1 MSSSSHAS
9 PAQVEQGLYIAYAS
23 LAALAVVPIYFGSLS
38 SLNKWKNPEDNCRKL
53 KRQIDD
59 SDDED
64 EDTPSE
70 SLSAD
75 DTFKLPILGSLA
87 LFGLHYVLKE
97 FDNAYVNYALTTY
110 FSIMGVFATTQVG
123 VNTLTAILGLLGI
136 KLDAWR
142 INLARPSKGTYQA
155 SPYYAKPSLPV
166 DDASR
171 KKFYTAKFTL
181 VHLVMLVA
189 SVMLSGYYAAT
200 KHWIAS
206 NMIAFSLA
214 LSAVQV
220 FSLESFKAGIAL
232 LGGLCIS
239 DVYWTYG
246 SSEIVNTVVKQVD
259 IPIKVIFPRLLLAL
273 PLGKAY
279 KFASLG
285 LGEIIAPGLFVALC
299 LRYDQHRAGRKNPSL
314 GRSTGFRKPYFIAS
328 LAAYVLA
335 LGAQFYVSHTM
346 LTAQPTL
353 VYLSVACILSV
364 FLTAS
369 VRGESKQV
377 FGYTSEAGLA
387 IAKVKKDAQDKKR
400 RLKAEK
406 QRAAARRAA
415 PPRSMYRVPIVS
427 KEEPYVAKSSPSAS
441 VSEDSTPAS
450 PAL

>member
-1 MSSSSHAS
+1 MSSRSHAS

-38 SLNKWKNPEDNCRKL
+38 SLNKWKNPEDKSRKV
-53 KRQIDD
+53 KQQIDD

-75 DTFKLPILGSLA
+75 DTFTFPILGSLA
-87 LFGLHYVLKE
+87 LFGLHYVLRE
-97 FDNAYVNYALTTY
+97 FDHAYVNYALTTY
-110 FSIMGVFATTQVG
+110 FSIMGLFATTQVG

-136 KLDAWR
+136 KVNAWR
-142 INLARPSKGTYQA
+142 VNLARPSKE
-155 SPYYAKPSLPV
+155 
-166 DDASR
+166 
-171 KKFYTAKFTL
+171 FYTAKFTL

-189 SVMLSGYYAAT
+189 SVMLAGYYAAT
-200 KHWIAS
+200 KNWIAS
-206 NMIAFSLA
+206 NIIAFSLA

-220 FSLESFKAGIAL
+220 FSLESFKAGIVL

-246 SSEIVNTVVKQVD
+246 SSEILNTVVKQVD
-259 IPIKVIFPRLLLAL
+259 IPIKVIFPRLLLGL

-314 GRSTGFRKPYFIAS
+314 GRSTAFRKPYFIAS
-328 LAAYVLA
+328 LTAYVLA

-364 FLTAS
+364 FLTAT

-415 PPRSMYRVPIVS
+415 APPRSIHRVPMS
-427 KEEPYVAKSSPSAS
+427 LRRDRMPPSPLHLR
-441 VSEDSTPAS
+441 PCLRIRRQQ
-450 PAL
+450 ALL

>member
-1 MSSSSHAS
+1 MSTRGQAS
-9 PAQVEQGLYIAYAS
+9 PEQVEQGLYIAYAS
-23 LAALAVVPIYFGSLS
+23 LTALAVVPIYFGSLS
-38 SLNKWKNPEDNCRKL
+38 SLNKWKNPEDKSRKI
-53 KRQIDD
+53 KQQIDD

-64 EDTPSE
+64 EDAPSE

-75 DTFKLPILGSLA
+75 DTFKFPILGSLA
-87 LFGLHYVLKE
+87 LFGLHYALRE
-97 FDNAYVNYALTTY
+97 FDHAYVNYALTAY
-110 FSIMGVFATTQVG
+110 FSIIGLLATTQVG

-136 KLDAWR
+136 KVDAWR
-142 INLARPSKGTYQA
+142 FVLSRPSKE
-155 SPYYAKPSLPV
+155 
-166 DDASR
+166 
-171 KKFYTAKFTL
+171 FYTTKFTL

-189 SVMLSGYYAAT
+189 SVMLAGYYAAT
-200 KHWIAS
+200 KNWIAS
-206 NMIAFSLA
+206 NIVAFSLA
-214 LSAVQV
+214 ASAVQV
-220 FSLESFKAGIAL
+220 FSLESFKAAIVL

-239 DVYWTYG
+239 EVYWTYG
-246 SSEIVNTVVKQVD
+246 SSEILNAVVKQVD
-259 IPIKVIFPRLLLAL
+259 IPIKVVFPRLLLGL

-285 LGEIIAPGLFVALC
+285 LGDIIAPGLFIALC

-314 GRSTGFRKPYFIAS
+314 GSSTGFRKPYFIAS
-328 LAAYVLA
+328 LTAYLLA
-335 LGAQFYVSHTM
+335 LGVQFYVSHTT

-353 VYLSVACILSV
+353 IYLSAGCILSV
-364 FLTAS
+364 FLTAT

-387 IAKVKKDAQDKKR
+387 IFKAKKDAQDKKR

-415 PPRSMYRVPIVS
+415 APPRSVNRLPNVI
-427 KEEPYVAKSSPSAS
+427 KEESFASKSSPSAS